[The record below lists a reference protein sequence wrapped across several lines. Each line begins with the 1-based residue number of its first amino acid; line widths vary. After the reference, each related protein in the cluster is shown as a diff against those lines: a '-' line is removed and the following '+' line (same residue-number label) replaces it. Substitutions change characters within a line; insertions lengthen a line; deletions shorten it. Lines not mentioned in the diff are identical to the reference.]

1 MHLYTKN
8 EERDARFLAAAQAQ
22 DASTNASDDRKVLA
36 THPVRTWKN
45 SFWQVVRF
53 GIVGVCNTAIDVLAL
68 NLLLWGFPTQNIHL
82 LLLYNSLAFISG
94 AFNSY
99 IFNKYWTFRHTRLPT
114 GSELLRFATVNGAS
128 FLCNNGI
135 LWIAAGVLHRL
146 LTNTTLWANAAKLS
160 AVVGTAT
167 ITYLGMRLWVF
178 VNPLCNKE
186 SDRVVSLPTASD
198 PRRGRSSS
206 DHLTGVSS
214 TPHQREAK
222 TSPFRTNQSLSAVLP
237 AFNEEAAIAQSV
249 HTVVDTLTAWV
260 PDFEV
265 IVVNDGSKD
274 CTGAIAEAIAAADPR
289 VRLINHHV
297 NKGYGAAL
305 VSGFEAVTKD
315 LAFFMD
321 SDGQFDIRDLERFFP
336 LIGVYDAVLGYR
348 IDRQDSWMRKCNAWG
363 WKTLVN
369 CIFRL
374 RIRDVDCAFKLYRA
388 DFFRKHRLETRGA
401 MINTEILYKFRR
413 AGYTYI
419 QLGVRH
425 LPRCGGQATGAKPA
439 VIARALG
446 ELFVYAWKWHHEEQK
461 QSLHSP
467 KTT

>member
-53 GIVGVCNTAIDVLAL
+53 GIVGVCNTAIDVLVL

-222 TSPFRTNQSLSAVLP
+222 TSPFRTNQSLSVVLP

-249 HTVVDTLTAWV
+249 HTVVDTLAAWV

-289 VRLINHHV
+289 VRLINHPV

-336 LIGVYDAVLGYR
+336 LIGVTIFFRENPTLRSETPSQAVLPT
-348 IDRQDSWMRKCNAWG
+348 S
-363 WKTLVN
+363 
-369 CIFRL
+369 
-374 RIRDVDCAFKLYRA
+374 
-388 DFFRKHRLETRGA
+388 
-401 MINTEILYKFRR
+401 
-413 AGYTYI
+413 AGE
-419 QLGVRH
+419 R
-425 LPRCGGQATGAKPA
+425 
-439 VIARALG
+439 
-446 ELFVYAWKWHHEEQK
+446 
-461 QSLHSP
+461 
-467 KTT
+467 